1 MLVHENSQ
9 VQGRDRV
16 VDDVRKTDE
25 ELDVRCPTII
35 RGRISD
41 QMQMLDLFYTQES
54 TMNPMG
60 GLKFASMV

>member
-16 VDDVRKTDE
+16 VDDAHKTDE

-60 GLKFASMV
+60 G

>member
-9 VQGRDRV
+9 VQGRDGV
-16 VDDVRKTDE
+16 VDDARKTDE
-25 ELDVRCPTII
+25 EWDVRCPTII

-60 GLKFASMV
+60 G

>member
-9 VQGRDRV
+9 VQGQDRV
-16 VDDVRKTDE
+16 VDDARKTDE

-41 QMQMLDLFYTQES
+41 QMQMLDLFNTQES

-60 GLKFASMV
+60 G